1 MTKPFPKQEYSQAS
15 ETSTTLAAT
24 SAETETAFR
33 TKVDT
38 KVTQRAARSAKLV
51 GLDHDTDVTASLPDA
66 APAEKTKTVSVTRV
80 VRKEITKRPIQDT
93 HLEGVKHFYTL
104 HLLT

>member
-66 APAEKTKTVSVTRV
+66 AAAAEMTKTVGVTRV

-93 HLEGVKHFYTL
+93 HLEGVNTFTL
-104 HLLT
+104 GTC